1 MGSACI
7 ITDNSAQFSSP
18 GFFDNQGLKIL
29 EHKFAYST
37 DDSKYHLDLKVI
49 DFPRFTS
56 NNFTPSIS
64 APSIESIQDCLAENL
79 SVYDDIFFIT
89 ISKEISPFFSLVEK
103 VAKTLH
109 GHANLHLIDSMNTSL
124 GLGLITQYASEL
136 IKKGLSGVDV
146 EKSLRL
152 IIPHVYTLLC
162 TPNLSYLYSAGY
174 LDKGQA
180 LIGEMLSL
188 SPLFLVEEGVL
199 NPLQK
204 VKNYHNAVDYFIEFV
219 DEFEKLKHVAVIQ
232 PVRPTISETRIL
244 HQHIDEFFPD
254 AVFSEHPINQYLASL
269 IGPRGFGLVVMENI

>member
-1 MGSACI
+1 M
-7 ITDNSAQFSSP
+7 D
-18 GFFDNQGLKIL
+18 
-29 EHKFAYST
+29 HKFSYSVDGLT
-37 DDSKYHLDLKVI
+37 DWSDPKVI

-56 NNFTPSIS
+56 KNFTPAIA
-64 APSIESIQDCLAENL
+64 APSLESIQNCLVENL
-79 SVYDDIFFIT
+79 SAYDDIFFIT
-89 ISKEISPFFSLVEK
+89 ISKELSPFFSLVEK

-124 GLGLITQYASEL
+124 GLGLIAQYAAEL
-136 IKKGLSGVDV
+136 IKKGLSGAEV

-152 IIPHVYTLLC
+152 VIPHVYTLLC

-188 SPLFLVEEGVL
+188 SPLFLIEEGVL

-204 VKNYHNAVDYFIEFV
+204 VKNYHNAVDYFMEFV
-219 DEFEKLKHVAVIQ
+219 DEFERLKHVAVIQ
-232 PVRPTISETRIL
+232 PVRPTIAETRIL

-254 AVFSEHPINQYLASL
+254 ATFSEHPINQYLASL